1 MSLPAKRPAPKPRIP
16 KYSMTCQREAGSQ
29 RVPQGE
35 SVEVGPGTAA
45 LPALAKDPFS
55 PVMKPLAVT

>member
-1 MSLPAKRPAPKPRIP
+1 
-16 KYSMTCQREAGSQ
+16 MTCQREAGTQ
-29 RVPQGE
+29 RVPQCEGGE
-35 SVEVGPGTAA
+35 VRPGTAA